1 MQCEA
6 GDLMDDAA
14 FVFGRARQ
22 GFGGQNQE
30 DEFTEEFHGGG
41 EQSA

>member
-1 MQCEA
+1 
-6 GDLMDDAA
+6 MDDAG

-30 DEFTEEFHGGG
+30 DEFTEEFHATGEGSGG
-41 EQSA
+41 ATNVP